1 MKNYRP
7 IYRDIKDWAIL
18 DERIIHDF
26 SEMEKPI
33 EIVELL
39 IGTLHYEQLDF
50 NQHYEERRTPIIRW
64 ITRSEFEYL
73 RANEGTV
80 IW

>member
-1 MKNYRP
+1 MKKLRP

-18 DERIIHDF
+18 DERVIHDF
-26 SEMEKPI
+26 SELEKPI
-33 EIVELL
+33 QIVELL
-39 IGTLHYEQLDF
+39 IGTLHYETLDF

-64 ITRSEFEYL
+64 LTRAEYDYL

>member
-26 SEMEKPI
+26 SEIEKPI

-39 IGTLHYEQLDF
+39 IGTLHYEHLDF

-64 ITRSEFEYL
+64 LTRAEYDYL

>member
-1 MKNYRP
+1 MRNYRP

-18 DERIIHDF
+18 DERTIHDF
-26 SEMEKPI
+26 SENETPI
-33 EIVELL
+33 QAVEVL
-39 IGTLHYEQLDF
+39 IGTLHFETLDF

-64 ITRSEFEYL
+64 LTRAEYDYL

>member
-26 SEMEKPI
+26 SEIEKPI

-39 IGTLHYEQLDF
+39 IGTLHYEHLDF

-64 ITRSEFEYL
+64 LTRTEYDYL